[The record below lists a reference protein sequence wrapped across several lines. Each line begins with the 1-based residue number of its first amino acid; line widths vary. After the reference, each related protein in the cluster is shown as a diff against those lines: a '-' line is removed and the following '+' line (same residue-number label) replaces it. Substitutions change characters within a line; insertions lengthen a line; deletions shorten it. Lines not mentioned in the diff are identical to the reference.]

1 MLPRLNG
8 RMSTV
13 NILQAE
19 RGGRQTGRDSAR
31 EEPGISWGF
40 GTQDQAANLGCSG
53 TSSGTTAPWGPQDL
67 TRVAPRGQVQPESS
81 SFVRTLFKS
90 PVGQNRERLG
100 GRESA
105 RGTHRSGEV
114 TRPRCGRPGIPA
126 DNLVHHPEVTR
137 TNVSEDPQG

>member
-1 MLPRLNG
+1 M
-8 RMSTV
+8 

-81 SFVRTLFKS
+81 SFIGTLFKS

-100 GRESA
+100 GRESV

-126 DNLVHHPEVTR
+126 DNLAHHPEVTR

>member
-1 MLPRLNG
+1 M
-8 RMSTV
+8 
-13 NILQAE
+13 
-19 RGGRQTGRDSAR
+19 
-31 EEPGISWGF
+31 
-40 GTQDQAANLGCSG
+40 
-53 TSSGTTAPWGPQDL
+53 

-81 SFVRTLFKS
+81 SFVGTLFKS